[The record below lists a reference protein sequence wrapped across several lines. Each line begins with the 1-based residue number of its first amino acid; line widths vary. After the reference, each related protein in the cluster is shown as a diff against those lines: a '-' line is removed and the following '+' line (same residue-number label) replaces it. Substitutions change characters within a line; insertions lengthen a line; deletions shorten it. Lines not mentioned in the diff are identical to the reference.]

1 MKNSSLKIPVILI
14 AVGLVLAVLA
24 SLLTSIVK
32 KPAITEQDFPY
43 SVTYRLNGETKTF
56 EGVYNCRLTSLGQG
70 TDPLARYYEGTYL

>member
-43 SVTYRLNGETKTF
+43 SVT
-56 EGVYNCRLTSLGQG
+56 
-70 TDPLARYYEGTYL
+70 